1 VFLVPEGWG
10 FPISSMKI
18 LVVEDDEL
26 TGLALSQALTYHHY
40 TVDVAQDGRA
50 GLTLTE
56 TYEYDLLLLDV
67 LVPELDG
74 ISLCR
79 KLRDRGYQKPIL
91 LLTAKDSRTDRI
103 TGLDAGADDYVVKPY
118 DLSELL
124 ARIRAL
130 LRRSQETRPTPTL
143 SWGELCFNPISSEVT
158 YRQQAIALTPKEYS
172 LLELFLRNPQRVFS
186 RSAILDRLWSLGAS
200 PAESAVTTHIKD
212 LRQKLR
218 ASGLKAEVIE
228 TVYGLGYRLATA
240 PSATM
245 PEPKAQEKA
254 ARLAQGIESLRQV
267 IERFRHSFGDQVAV
281 LEQMQEAL
289 QAGTLAADLYQQAY
303 HEAHKLAGSLG
314 MFGYPAASKTAREI
328 EHLLVG
334 SSPEQLD
341 AKLFSALLQRLQT
354 EMAQPPEATV
364 ADHFPQP
371 QAEAQPKV
379 LLIDDDV
386 ALAEALRSAAIA
398 HRLELQVVTDLSA
411 ARQVLTQCSPEV
423 VLLDLNFP
431 EEEEGGMALLAEIR
445 QQMPKLPVLVFT
457 GRDSLSDRL
466 EASRLGAQGFLS
478 KPIPT
483 DQVIQAVLRL
493 LTPQPADE
501 ARILA
506 VDNNLHTLQKLAELL
521 RPWGVKVFTLDDPQ
535 NFWQGLTSTLP
546 DLLILAQEM
555 TEIGGLELCQV
566 VRQDWRWGNLPIL
579 VMTSQTDSAFV
590 RALFRAGADDFIRT
604 PILEPELI
612 TRVLCRLERGRSRLA
627 AKGLSA
633 PFSVSP

>member
-1 VFLVPEGWG
+1 
-10 FPISSMKI
+10 MKI

-40 TVDVAQDGRA
+40 TVDVAKDGRA
-50 GLTLTE
+50 GLMLTE
-56 TYEYDLLLLDV
+56 TCEYDLLLLDV

-130 LRRSQETRPTPTL
+130 LRRSSHDVRPSPTL
-143 SWGELCFNPISSEVT
+143 CWGDLCLNPISSEVT
-158 YRQQAIALTPKEYS
+158 YCHQAIALTPKEYS

-218 ASGLKAEVIE
+218 ASGLQAEVIE
-228 TVYGLGYRLATA
+228 TVYGLGYRLAPAPTA
-240 PSATM
+240 EAA
-245 PEPKAQEKA
+245 EPKAQQNTA
-254 ARLAQGIESLRQV
+254 DRLAQGIESLRQV
-267 IERFRHSFGDQVAV
+267 IERFRHSFWDQVAILDQMHGALIART
-281 LEQMQEAL
+281 LE
-289 QAGTLAADLYQQAY
+289 ADLYKQAH

-334 SSPEQLD
+334 SSPEALEGEPFAQ
-341 AKLFSALLQRLQT
+341 LLQQLRAQ
-354 EMAQPPEATV
+354 MAQPPEATV
-364 ADHFPQP
+364 VDQFPQP
-371 QAEAQPKV
+371 QAQTKPKV

-386 ALAEALRSAAIA
+386 VLAEALQGAAIA
-398 HRLELQVVTDLSA
+398 HRLDLQVVADLST
-411 ARQVLTQCSPEV
+411 ARQVLAHGAPEA
-423 VLLDLNFP
+423 VLLDLSFP
-431 EEEEGGMALLAEIR
+431 EAGEGGMALLAEIR
-445 QQMPKLPVLVFT
+445 EQTPKLPVLVFT

-478 KPIPT
+478 KPIPVE
-483 DQVIQAVLRL
+483 QVIQAVLRL
-493 LTPQPADE
+493 LMPQPSDE

-506 VDNNLHTLQKLAELL
+506 VDDDAHTLQMLAELL
-521 RPWGVKVFTLDDPQ
+521 RPWGVKVFTLDNPQ
-535 NFWQGLTSTLP
+535 GFWQGLTTTMP

-555 TEIGGLELCQV
+555 TGVGGLELCQV

-579 VMTSQTDSAFV
+579 VMTPQTDGAFV

-627 AKGLSA
+627 ARGLSA